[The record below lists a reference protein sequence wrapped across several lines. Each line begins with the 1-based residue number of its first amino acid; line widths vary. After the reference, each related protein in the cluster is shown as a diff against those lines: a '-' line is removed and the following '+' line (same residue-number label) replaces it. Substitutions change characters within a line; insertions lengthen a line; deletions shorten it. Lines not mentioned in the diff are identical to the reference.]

1 MYDKE
6 LQKDNSVKV
15 QYRVV
20 DVDKISL
27 CKTDKKFTIFPDRY
41 ALRDGTRLCRR
52 FGGKRVDVSSKKKIQ
67 EIVNWMGTLK
77 SDPEFHENMNLDTYT
92 MYTDEEQFNVWK
104 NYETGELPE
113 DPLEW
118 DFAEPN
124 GGLVENCAQLRAR
137 IDKDNQLVGTMNDI
151 TCSIP
156 YPVACEGIGKVLL
169 TLRGTF
175 INIMIMGKH
184 FNFPRPL

>member
-6 LQKDNSVKV
+6 LEKNNSIKV

-20 DVDKISL
+20 DVDRSSL
-27 CKTDKKFTIFPDRY
+27 CKTHKKFTIFPDRY
-41 ALRDGTRLCRR
+41 ALRDGTKLCRR
-52 FGGKRVDVSSKKKIQ
+52 FGGKRIDVSSKKKIQ
-67 EIVNWMGTLK
+67 EISKWMGTLK
-77 SDPEFHENMNLDTYT
+77 SDPEFHENINLDTNT
-92 MYTDEEQFNVWK
+92 MYSDEEQFNVWK

-137 IDKDNQLVGTMNDI
+137 RDEKNKWVGTLNDV

-156 YPVACEGIGKVLL
+156 YPVACEGIGVVLL
-169 TLRGTF
+169 TLRGIF
-175 INIMIMGKH
+175 YQNYDHGKAI
-184 FNFPRPL
+184 LLS